1 MWRVSIGAGI
11 AHSWLGDEPR
21 LANCMDYKSVCDL
34 QQNDQYLRRHDRNVT
49 FLSIDALRM
58 PNSFAP
64 VTGMIF
70 L

>member
-34 QQNDQYLRRHDRNVT
+34 QQDDQDLRRHDRNVT
-49 FLSIDALRM
+49 FLSIDAPSM
-58 PNSFAP
+58 PNHFML
-64 VTGMIF
+64 VNEMIF